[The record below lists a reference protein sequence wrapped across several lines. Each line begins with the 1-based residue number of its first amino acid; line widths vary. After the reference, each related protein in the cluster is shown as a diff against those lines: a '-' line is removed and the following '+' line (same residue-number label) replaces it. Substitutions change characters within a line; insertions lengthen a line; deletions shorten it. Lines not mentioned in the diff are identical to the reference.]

1 MISNPLAG
9 DSNFARLHLVCGE
22 RGSGKTQVCAGL
34 AQLLSLYGEDLAGLI
49 SPGVFIDGR
58 KVGIEAYDLRSQQRR
73 RLATL
78 RAAQDAAEITTK
90 EWAFDSAALAWGDGV
105 LRSATPCGVLIVDEL
120 GPLEFEQGRGWTA
133 GLDALDGRDYR
144 MAVAAIRPE
153 LLETARQR
161 WPGAAVHPLASID
174 EVQFVFTALSRAAAE
189 G

>member
-1 MISNPLAG
+1 MISKPFAG
-9 DSNFARLHLVCGE
+9 DSNYSRLHLVCGE

-34 AQLLSLYGEDLAGLI
+34 AQLLSLYGEDLAGMI
-49 SPGVFIDGR
+49 SPGVFVEGR
-58 KVGIEAYDLRSQQRR
+58 KTAIEAYDLRSQQRR
-73 RLATL
+73 RLAAL
-78 RAAQDAAEITTK
+78 RTAQDAADVMTK
-90 EWAFDSAALAWGDGV
+90 KWTFDSAALAWGNEV
-105 LRSATPCGVLIVDEL
+105 LRAATPCGVLIVDEL
-120 GPLEFEQGRGWTA
+120 GSLEFEQGRGWTA

-174 EVQFVFTALSRAAAE
+174 EVQFVFTALSHAAAE